1 LIKICLN
8 FITFK
13 PDSRRYCKILLEP
26 TGGEMESGEWGKLF
40 IRSAHARASPFDL
53 VFDIS
58 LFSDRLLPATTD
70 QLKSTF
76 SRFAST
82 ECSGSRFMTAED
94 FVCKFLSLPVD
105 AKLHSATVKLLARA
119 ADKDKDGLISFEDFS
134 QFESMLRSPDALY
147 LISFEMFKSSNT
159 QPPQISFQDFQDV
172 VSLTESG
179 KLYPLQPDS
188 DFVARYFGK
197 DRRRRI
203 GYLDFCEL
211 LHDFHKE
218 QALAAFRHYDKDSC
232 GRINVDQFCQIM
244 FTAKRHLLN
253 NFMVEN
259 LRKFCVR
266 ENVDYVSY
274 PYFAAFNG
282 LFEKM
287 ELMKRIYLNVSKGN
301 LQTAVTKE
309 DFLHNA
315 QPHAQVTPL
324 EVEILFKLCKLA
336 HTDRCVVTFQDFEHI
351 DPDHLKRVSYIKR
364 LMNIQAVNNPADRDA
379 FIVALENVYRFSL
392 GSIAGACGA
401 TVVYPIDLV
410 KTRMQNQRTAIAL
423 GEVMYRNSWD
433 CFRKVIHH
441 EGLLGLYRGLT
452 PQLMGVAPEKA
463 IKLTVNDFVR
473 DKFTHDGNIPFWAEV
488 IAGGC
493 GGASQVMFTNPVEI
507 VKIRLQ
513 VAGEVRNGSG
523 SRVGLGSVLRDL
535 GLRGLYKG
543 ASACFLRDIPFS
555 AIYFPLY
562 AHAKRWFAD
571 ADGHNNSW
579 SLFCSAFI
587 AGVPAAGLCTPPDVV
602 KTRLQVAARTG
613 QSTYT
618 GIVDCFKKVLRE
630 EGWRAFWKGS
640 AARVFRSSPQFG
652 VTLLVYEL
660 LQRTFYVDFGGTRPT
675 GSEVPAVTTRYDH
688 QEAENPYHFGGYKLA
703 RATFSGIE
711 TKFGLYFPKFSASA
725 N

>member
-1 LIKICLN
+1 LIKICLC
-8 FITFK
+8 FITFN
-13 PDSRRYCKILLEP
+13 PDYLRYCKRLLEQ
-26 TGGEMESGEWGKLF
+26 TGGEMEGGDSWSVFL
-40 IRSAHARASPFDL
+40 RLAHARASPLDL

-76 SRFAST
+76 SHFASA
-82 ECSGSRFMTAED
+82 ECNGSQFMTAED

-159 QPPQISFQDFQDV
+159 QPSQISFQDFQDV

-179 KLYPLQPDS
+179 KLYPLQSDS
-188 DFVARYFGK
+188 DFIVRYFGK
-197 DRRRRI
+197 DRRRQI

-253 NFMVEN
+253 NFMMEN
-259 LRKFCVR
+259 LREFCVR
-266 ENVDYVSY
+266 ENVSYVSY

-282 LFEKM
+282 LLEKM

-309 DFLHNA
+309 DFLHYA

-324 EVEILFKLCKLA
+324 EVDILFKLCKLA
-336 HTDRCVVTFQDFEHI
+336 HADRCVVKFEDFEHI

-441 EGLLGLYRGLT
+441 EGILGLYRGLT

-473 DKFTHDGNIPFWAEV
+473 DKFTHDGNIPLWAEV

-535 GLRGLYKG
+535 GLPGLYKG

-571 ADGHNNSW
+571 DDGHNNAW

-587 AGVPAAGLCTPPDVV
+587 AGVPAAGLCTPPDVI

-660 LQRTFYVDFGGTRPT
+660 LQRTLYVDFGGTRPT
-675 GSEVPAVTTRYDH
+675 GSEVPAVATRYDH
-688 QEAENPYHFGGYKLA
+688 PEVENPYHFGGYRLA

-711 TKFGLYFPKFSASA
+711 TKFGLYFPKFSAST

>member
-1 LIKICLN
+1 LIKICLC
-8 FITFK
+8 FITFNL
-13 PDSRRYCKILLEP
+13 DYLRYCKRLLEQ
-26 TGGEMESGEWGKLF
+26 TGGEMEGGNWWNLF
-40 IRSAHARASPFDL
+40 LRSAHARASALDL

-76 SRFAST
+76 SRFASA
-82 ECSGSRFMTAED
+82 ECSGSQFMTAED

-179 KLYPLQPDS
+179 KLYPLQSDS

-259 LRKFCVR
+259 LREFCVR

-282 LFEKM
+282 LLEKM

-324 EVEILFKLCKLA
+324 EVDILFKLCKLA
-336 HTDRCVVTFQDFEHI
+336 HADRCVVTFEDFEHI

-423 GEVMYRNSWD
+423 GEVVYRNSWD

-441 EGLLGLYRGLT
+441 EGILGLYRGLT

-513 VAGEVRNGSG
+513 VAGEVRNGGG

-571 ADGHNNSW
+571 EDGHNNPW

-587 AGVPAAGLCTPPDVV
+587 AGVPAAGLCTPPDVI

-640 AARVFRSSPQFG
+640 AARR
-652 VTLLVYEL
+652 TL
-660 LQRTFYVDFGGTRPT
+660 YVDFGGTRPT
-675 GSEVPAVTTRYDH
+675 GSEVPAVATRYDH
-688 QEAENPYHFGGYKLA
+688 PEVENPYHFGGYKLA

-711 TKFGLYFPKFSASA
+711 TKFGLYFPKFSAST